1 MPNFTKGS
9 GKAVAGLATAHG
21 ESGTVTSEALTTA
34 AGATYTLTIRNG
46 QVGANSTALAS
57 LSNGTNTQG
66 DPDIATV
73 TPSEFGLVVVIV
85 NRHASQALNGT
96 LKVGF
101 LNIN

>member
-1 MPNFTKGS
+1 MFTRADAT
-9 GKAVAGLATAHG
+9 AVAGLATANG

-46 QVGANSTALAS
+46 YVGTGSRALAS
-57 LSNGTNTQG
+57 VSNGTNTQG
-66 DPDIATV
+66 DPIVGTV
-73 TPSEFGLVVVIV
+73 TPSEYGVVVTVI
-85 NRHASQALNGT
+85 NRHASQAFNGT